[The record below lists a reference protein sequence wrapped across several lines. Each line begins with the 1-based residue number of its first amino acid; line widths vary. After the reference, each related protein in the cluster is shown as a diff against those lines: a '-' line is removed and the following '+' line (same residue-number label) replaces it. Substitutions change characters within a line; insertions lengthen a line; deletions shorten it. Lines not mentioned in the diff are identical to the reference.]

1 MPDLTELTAKDWS
14 DNDDHELIFK
24 LLEIIGCPCKT
35 NAIIN
40 NFFNSLCRSWIQTNG
55 IDGLWMMGAVDFL
68 FQELPKGPASCVAP

>member
-40 NFFNSLCRSWIQTNG
+40 NFFNSLCR
-55 IDGLWMMGAVDFL
+55 L
-68 FQELPKGPASCVAP
+68 

>member
-40 NFFNSLCRSWIQTNG
+40 NFLIHCVVHEFKQTALM
-55 IDGLWMMGAVDFL
+55 DY
-68 FQELPKGPASCVAP
+68 E